1 MSEEY
6 TLNKFTLGYPNITIT
21 TTDMWKVESLVKNKI
36 TVAVSAALMSVATLQ
51 ATVAMEPTEFT
62 VDSLKAV
69 KATSVNKN
77 KSYSSKRSDKIRLEK
92 GLANEQYT
100 YIVRLK
106 DLPVATYNGNV
117 AGFAATNP
125 QVSKKALFKQL
136 ANSKKSSQ
144 QIRKELRLDLDAP
157 EVKAY
162 SNYLENKQQVFLSKA
177 NSKLGRNLNV
187 IYKYKNA
194 FNGMAISLTQAEA
207 AQLADLSDVAYVERE
222 RTEQMDTDTGPIL
235 IGAPEVWSGEGQSA
249 VNMGEGVIIG
259 IVDSGVNTDHM
270 SFADVGG
277 DGYDHTNPWGEGV
290 YVGDCATDF
299 VELCND
305 KLIGVRSYASVTD
318 NYQDATVFGDT
329 PPVANGEDYN
339 GHGSHT
345 ASTSGGNIL
354 RNVPLLDGETGELEG
369 DGINTT
375 GFEFGQI
382 SGVAPH
388 ANIISYQICNPGNSG
403 DTYSGCPGAAII
415 AALEDAVSDGVD
427 VINYSISGGGD
438 PWSSST
444 ELAFLAAQEAGIF
457 AAVSAGNSGPDANTT
472 PKNAPWYTSVGASTH
487 GREIAF
493 EKEIGTF
500 TGGDTELAAITG
512 NSASGA
518 ITASIVWAGDYT
530 NPNDTDGAP
539 EQCLEPFPEGTFD
552 GEIVVCDRGA
562 IARVQ
567 KAINVADGGAGGF
580 VLGNITDGSNTIAN
594 DVYVVPGIHIN
605 IDNGNALRTWLANG
619 AEHSATITAS
629 TGELVI
635 GQADDMAS
643 FSSRGSNNTVPDVM
657 TPSVTAPGVSIYAAY
672 SDQQFGHDVN
682 SPAPTDFTFLQGT
695 SMSAPHVAGAGAV
708 LISSHPT
715 WTADNI
721 RSALMLTATQDV
733 RKEDGT
739 TPADAFDM
747 GTGRIQVNL
756 ADKTGLVM
764 NETAANYTA
773 ANPAE
778 GGVPK
783 TLNIPSVTDA
793 NCVGLCSWTRTV
805 TATMDGSWTTEGINV
820 SDGLEI
826 TVTPASFDL
835 AEGESQEILISVD
848 AIQAE
853 SDVWSFGHVVMTS
866 DAHPTARLPV
876 NVIASNGNIPD
887 SMNFDAH
894 RNADS
899 FLLQDVMAIEITEFT
914 SRSYGLVKAEQAEQ
928 TLAVDSDNSS
938 VYDDLEDG
946 VNITMITVPD
956 DAKRFVAEVLMSD
969 SPDLDMFVGI
979 DTNGDGIPQEDE
991 EIARSATGTALE
1003 KIDLMSPDAGE
1014 YWIII
1019 QNWAASEEDAEDAY
1033 TLATAVVDGE
1043 MGENLSVEADSAIP
1057 ALTEFDLRFNW
1068 SLEDAMAGDMYYGAI
1083 DLGTS
1088 FDDAGNLGLV
1098 SIDLVRGSDDVSISS
1113 DASAYMQ
1120 RTDMVN
1126 YEVSVLAIL
1135 SPGDRTYTVQ
1145 AKVPTGMELV
1155 TDSVTGDATIDG
1167 DTITW
1172 MVVQESLYGAEPFYT
1187 MTRNDVD
1194 ASCGPHPFGVGY
1206 IDLESFG
1213 IFPGTMDGDTQ
1224 TASFGVAANFLGKAY
1239 SSVNVT
1245 DDGFI
1250 YLSGAHGSTPWV
1262 NQLLPDVNE
1271 ANNLVAPF
1279 WRDLQ
1284 IAKNDTPGEVSG
1296 ISVGSA
1302 AGFSIIEFDNMRH
1315 WNYYAGD
1322 PSATDILDFEVIF
1335 DNNTGDFMFAYDN
1348 VEHAV
1353 GDGFG
1358 VSVGYENA
1366 TGTSGSTDIFS
1377 GAAGTINSVQDIQSG
1392 LVMCYRLINVDS
1404 SATTLNFST
1413 TIVDDYAGGPV
1424 NVELTDSV
1432 DAVNTVEI
1440 VNSTS
1445 TAIQVE
1451 GAPTAMI
1458 SAPSAVQE
1466 GSGVSIDG
1474 SGSTDPNGDDLTYT
1488 WVQIGGSP
1496 VTFSESAASFS
1507 FEAPNVSSQNGI
1519 VSFHLTVDD
1528 GNGNTDTAIVAV
1540 AIVNMDEGGSMGW
1553 LSLTLLPLVW
1563 LRRKKVNK

>member
-1 MSEEY
+1 M
-6 TLNKFTLGYPNITIT
+6 
-21 TTDMWKVESLVKNKI
+21 KNKI

-51 ATVAMEPTEFT
+51 AAVAMEPTEFT
-62 VDSLKAV
+62 VDSFKAV
-69 KATSVNKN
+69 EATSVNKN
-77 KSYSSKRSDKIRLEK
+77 KSYSSKRSDKIRFEK

-117 AGFAATNP
+117 EGFAATNP
-125 QVSKKALFKQL
+125 QVAKKALFKQL

-144 QIRKELRLDLDAP
+144 QIRKELRLDLDSP

-177 NSKLGRNLNV
+177 NSKLGSNLNV
-187 IYKYKNA
+187 IYTYKNA
-194 FNGMAISLTQAEA
+194 FNGMAVSLTQAEA
-207 AQLADLSDVAYVERE
+207 VQLADLSGVAYVERE

-249 VNMGEGVIIG
+249 INMGEGVIIG

-672 SDQQFGHDVN
+672 SDQQFGHDVTGP
-682 SPAPTDFTFLQGT
+682 SPTDFTFLQGT

-708 LISSHPT
+708 LRSSHPT

-764 NETAANYTA
+764 NETAANYMA
-773 ANPAE
+773 ANPAND
-778 GGVPK
+778 GVPK

-805 TATMDGSWTTEGINV
+805 TATMDGSWTTEGINI

-835 AEGESQEILISVD
+835 AAGESQEISISVD

-876 NVIASNGNIPD
+876 NVMASNGNIPK
-887 SMNFDAH
+887 SMRFDAH
-894 RNADS
+894 RGVDS
-899 FLLQDVMAIEITEFT
+899 FLLKDVMAIEISEFT
-914 SRSYGLVKAEQAEQ
+914 SRSYGLVKANKADGM
-928 TLAVDSDNSS
+928 LAADSDRTS

-946 VNITMITVPD
+946 LNISMVTVPEN
-956 DAKRFVAEVLMSD
+956 AKRFVAEVLMSA

-979 DTNGDGIPQEDE
+979 DTNGDGIPQKDE
-991 EIARSATGTALE
+991 EIATSATGTALE
-1003 KIDLMSPDAGE
+1003 KVDLMSPDAGE

-1019 QNWAASEEDAEDAY
+1019 QNWVASEEGAVDAY
-1033 TLATAVVDGE
+1033 TLATAVIDGE
-1043 MGENLSVEADSAIP
+1043 MDENLSVEADSAIP
-1057 ALTEFDLRFNW
+1057 ALTDFDLRFSW
-1068 SLEDAMAGDMYYGAI
+1068 SLEGTMAGDLYYGAV

-1088 FDDAGNLGLV
+1088 AENAGNLGLV
-1098 SIDLVRGSDDVSISS
+1098 SVDLVRGVDDVSLSS

-1126 YEVSVLAIL
+1126 YEVAVLANL
-1135 SPGDRTYTVQ
+1135 TTEERTYTVQ
-1145 AKVPTGMELV
+1145 AKVPMGMELV
-1155 TDSVTGDATIDG
+1155 TDSVTGDGIIDG

-1172 MVVQESLYGAEPFYT
+1172 MLTQESLFGATPSYS
-1187 MTRNDVD
+1187 MTTNNED
-1194 ASCGPHPFGVGY
+1194 AMCALPDFGQGGGY
-1206 IDLESFG
+1206 IDLAAFG
-1213 IFPGTMDGDTQ
+1213 LFPSDSVNGNDVS
-1224 TASFGVAANFLGKAY
+1224 ASFNIPANFLGKLY
-1239 SSVNVT
+1239 TSINVT
-1245 DDGFI
+1245 EDGFV
-1250 YLSGAHGSTPWV
+1250 YFTGAHGSAPWV
-1262 NQLLPDVNE
+1262 NQLLPDSNE
-1271 ANNLVAPF
+1271 ANNVVAPF
-1279 WRDLQ
+1279 WRDNQ
-1284 IAKNDTPGEVSG
+1284 IAQTETSG
-1296 ISVGSA
+1296 VTVATAGSA
-1302 AGFSIIEFDNMRH
+1302 WTIIEWDDVKHWVGFEDN
-1315 WNYYAGD
+1315 AALVGI
-1322 PSATDILDFEVIF
+1322 PATADIADFQIVF
-1335 DNNTGDFMFAYDN
+1335 SNATGNFMFAYDN
-1348 VEHAV
+1348 VTHDWGGSLGAT
-1353 GDGFG
+1353 
-1358 VSVGYENA
+1358 VGYEDA
-1366 TGTSGSTDIFS
+1366 TGTTGRADIYAS
-1377 GAAGTINSVQDIQSG
+1377 SIWGGAAGAAGSVESIESG
-1392 LVMCYRLINVDS
+1392 LIMCYTLEAVDS
-1404 SATTLNFST
+1404 SATIFNFST

-1424 NVELTDSV
+1424 NVELTHSV
-1432 DAVNTVEI
+1432 DAINTVEV
-1440 VNSTS
+1440 VNSTGA
-1445 TAIQVE
+1445 AIQVE

-1458 SAPSAVQE
+1458 SAPSTVKEKSPATV
-1466 GSGVSIDG
+1466 DA

-1488 WVQIGGSP
+1488 WTQVGGPPIDFDAKASSFTFIGP
-1496 VTFSESAASFS
+1496 LV
-1507 FEAPNVSSQNGI
+1507 SQNVMI
-1519 VSFHLTVDD
+1519 SFHLTVDD
-1528 GNGNTDTAIVAV
+1528 GKGNSDTAIVAV
-1540 AIVNMDEGGSMGW
+1540 EVEKRQKSGGGSFGW
-1553 LSLTLLPLVW
+1553 LLLAAPLLL
-1563 LRRKKVNK
+1563 LRRKK

>member
-1 MSEEY
+1 
-6 TLNKFTLGYPNITIT
+6 
-21 TTDMWKVESLVKNKI
+21 VKNKV
-36 TVAVSAALMSVATLQ
+36 TVAVSAALMSIATLQ
-51 ATVAMEPTEFT
+51 AAVGMEPTGFT

-69 KATSVNKN
+69 QATSINKHN
-77 KSYSSKRSDKIRLEK
+77 SYSSKRSNKIRLEK

-106 DLPVATYNGNV
+106 DQPVATYSGNV
-117 AGFAATNP
+117 EGFTATNP
-125 QVSKKALFKQL
+125 QIAKKALFNQL
-136 ANSKKSSQ
+136 ASSTKSSQ
-144 QIRKELRLDLDAP
+144 QIRKELRLDLNSP

-162 SNYLENKQQVFLSKA
+162 SNYLESKQQVFLSKA
-177 NSKLGRNLNV
+177 QAKLGSNLDV

-194 FNGMAISLTQAEA
+194 FNGVAVSLTQAEA
-207 AQLADLSDVAYVERE
+207 AKLANLSDVAYVERE
-222 RTEQMDTDTGPIL
+222 RIEQMDTDTGPIH
-235 IGAPEVWSGEGQSA
+235 IGATEVWSGEGQAA

-259 IVDSGVNTDHM
+259 VIDSGVNTDHA
-270 SFADVGG
+270 SFADIGG

-290 YVGDCATDF
+290 YVGDCAADF
-299 VELCND
+299 EELCND

-318 NYQDATVFGDT
+318 NYQDAAVFGDT
-329 PPVANGEDYN
+329 PPPANGEDYG

-354 RNVPLLDGETGELEG
+354 RNVPLLDAEIGELEG

-375 GFEFGQI
+375 GFEFAQI

-388 ANIISYQICNPGNSG
+388 ANIVSYQICNPGDQG
-403 DTYSGCPGAAII
+403 DTYSGCPGAAIL

-438 PWSSST
+438 PWASST
-444 ELAFLAAQEAGIF
+444 EQGFLAAQEAGIF
-457 AAVSAGNSGPDANTT
+457 SSVSAGNSGPEANTT
-472 PKNAPWYTSVGASTH
+472 SKNAPWYTVVGASTH
-487 GREIAF
+487 GREVAF
-493 EKEIGTF
+493 EKEIGAF
-500 TGGDTELAAITG
+500 TGGDTELAAISG

-518 ITASIVWAGDYT
+518 ITASIVWAGDYA
-530 NPNDTDGAP
+530 NPNDPDGDPA
-539 EQCLEPFPEGTFD
+539 QCLEAFPEGTFS

-567 KAINVADGGAGGF
+567 KAINVADGGAGGY
-580 VLGNITDGSNTIAN
+580 VLGNIDGGSNSVAN

-605 IDNGNALRTWLANG
+605 AENGNALREWLASG
-619 AEHSATITAS
+619 EGHSATITAAE
-629 TGELVI
+629 GELQI
-635 GQADDMAS
+635 GQADDMAD
-643 FSSRGSNNTVPDVM
+643 FSSRGSNNTVPDIM

-672 SDQQFGHDVN
+672 ADQQFGHDVN
-682 SPAPTDFTFLQGT
+682 APAPTDFAFLQGT
-695 SMSAPHVAGAGAV
+695 SMSAPHVAGSGAV
-708 LISSHPT
+708 LKSSHPT

-739 TPADAFDM
+739 TAADAFDM
-747 GTGRIQVNL
+747 GTGSIRVNL

-773 ANPAE
+773 ANPEE
-778 GGVPK
+778 GGDPK

-793 NCVGLCSWTRTV
+793 NCVGFCSWTRTV

-820 SDGLEI
+820 SSGLEI

-835 AEGESQEILISVD
+835 AAGESQEISISVD

-887 SMNFDAH
+887 SMSFDAH
-894 RNADS
+894 RDVDS
-899 FLLQDVMAIEITEFT
+899 FLQQDVMAIEITEFT
-914 SRSYGLVKAEQAEQ
+914 SRSYGLVKADQADE
-928 TLAVDSDNSS
+928 TLAVDSANGS

-946 VNITMITVPD
+946 LNISMVTVPA

-1003 KIDLMSPDAGE
+1003 KVDLMSPDAGD
-1014 YWIII
+1014 YWVII

-1057 ALTEFDLRFNW
+1057 ELTEFDLRFNW
-1068 SLEDAMAGDMYYGAI
+1068 SLDGGMAGDMYYGAI
-1083 DLGTS
+1083 DIGTS
-1088 FDDAGNLGLV
+1088 ADTAGNLGLV
-1098 SIDLVRGSDDVSISS
+1098 SVDLARGTDDVSISS

-1120 RTDMVN
+1120 RSEMVN
-1126 YEVSVLAIL
+1126 YEVSVLANL
-1135 SPGDRTYTVQ
+1135 APGDRTYTVQ
-1145 AKVPTGMELV
+1145 AKVPAGMELDA
-1155 TDSVTGDATIDG
+1155 DSVTGDATIDG

-1194 ASCGPHPFGVGY
+1194 ATCGPHPFGNGY
-1206 IDLESFG
+1206 IDLEAFN

-1224 TASFGVAANFLGKAY
+1224 TASYGVAANFLGKAY

-1262 NQLLPDVNE
+1262 NQLLPDANE

-1296 ISVGSA
+1296 ISVASA

-1335 DNNTGDFMFAYDN
+1335 DNNTGDFMFTYDN

-1366 TGTSGSTDIFS
+1366 TGTSGRTDIFS
-1377 GAAGTINSVQDIQSG
+1377 GAAGTINSVQDIHSG
-1392 LVMCYRLINVDS
+1392 LVMCYRLTNVDS

-1413 TIVDDYAGGPV
+1413 MIVDDYAGGPV
-1424 NVELTDSV
+1424 NVELTHSV
-1432 DAVNTVEI
+1432 DAEGTVE
-1440 VNSTS
+1440 VANSTS
-1445 TAIQVE
+1445 VAIQVE
-1451 GAPTAMI
+1451 GAPIAMI
-1458 SAPSAVQE
+1458 SAPSAVVE
-1466 GSGVSIDG
+1466 KASVTIDA
-1474 SGSTDPNGDDLTYT
+1474 SNSTDPNGDELTYT
-1488 WVQIGGSP
+1488 WAQIGGTP
-1496 VTFSESAASFS
+1496 VSFSGTASSFS
-1507 FEAPNVSSQNGI
+1507 FETPNVSSQGDT

-1540 AIVNMDEGGSMGW
+1540 TIVDSPDSGGSFGW

-1563 LRRKKVNK
+1563 LRRKKANK